1 MHGQGAQPPARSAGT
16 GVLLRVVL
24 AACAL
29 LSCGLFACV
38 PLFRVAYLRGRGSDW
53 LLAWAGLAL
62 GVGGFAVVGSLPE
75 SDPMSDV
82 ALALILML
90 AIAAAVHFLIVD
102 MRLQTPQGAVPTG
115 YAPPSAR
122 TVPSAYGYPNSAAPY
137 PADRTPA
144 PPAYIPNAQPPPTPA
159 PPAPAPHTPATG
171 AIPPQPSTPPRP
183 APARIDQVRAE
194 LDELSDYLRRQDGK
208 PEGGR

>member
-16 GVLLRVVL
+16 GVFLRVL
-24 AACAL
+24 LSACAL
-29 LSCGLFACV
+29 LSCGLLACV

-53 LLAWAGLAL
+53 LLAWAGLVL

-75 SDPMSDV
+75 NDPMSDV

-90 AIAAAVHFLIVD
+90 AIAASVHFLVVD
-102 MRLQTPQGAVPTG
+102 MKLQNGQGPVPAG
-115 YAPPSAR
+115 YPPPSAQ
-122 TVPSAYGYPNSAAPY
+122 TVPSAYGYPNAPH
-137 PADRTPA
+137 PAPQPPP
-144 PPAYIPNAQPPPTPA
+144 PPAYIPTPQP
-159 PPAPAPHTPATG
+159 PHTPMPHTV
-171 AIPPQPSTPPRP
+171 PPQPHTPPRP